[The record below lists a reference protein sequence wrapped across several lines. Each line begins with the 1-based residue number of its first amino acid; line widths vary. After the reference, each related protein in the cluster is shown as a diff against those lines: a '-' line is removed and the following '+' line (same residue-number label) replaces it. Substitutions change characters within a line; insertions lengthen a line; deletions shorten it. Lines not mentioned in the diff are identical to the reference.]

1 MGVFFTY
8 GEQCRFLLVIISIF
22 FENGGRGEVRE
33 VSGAGP
39 YISMCDLLPDIL
51 AGGIAYRNLIEQI
64 RRKPQTLKRIV
75 SRTNYD
81 DMWWF
86 QISF

>member
-1 MGVFFTY
+1 MVA
-8 GEQCRFLLVIISIF
+8 
-22 FENGGRGEVRE
+22 EVKSEE

-39 YISMCDLLPDIL
+39 YISMCDLLPDNL
-51 AGGIAYRNLIEQI
+51 AGGIAFHNLIEQM